1 MHVKISSY
9 ALQKINIFLKDL
21 IFLGGQTLEQVET
34 KARWKETFKVAWPL
48 CLSYTPIGLACGILL
63 HAAGFNT
70 LLTGLVS
77 LVIFSGGAQF
87 LIAQMLTVNAPILTI
102 VLMLFFLELR
112 YALLGSSLSK
122 YLQGESH
129 TSIFTFALSLND
141 ENYAVNY
148 LKFAT
153 DKNWT
158 PNDARQVEHWS
169 LLFWT
174 VANVIGSLIGS
185 VLKINLTV
193 VDFAL
198 TALFIY
204 MIVMQ
209 VKSRLSLVICV
220 FSGVLAAVC
229 MIVTKSTL
237 GLVISTLL
245 ASFTGFLT
253 EELLVKKRPTSMWL
267 QAIGSR
273 KGGPIIEKIDKKE
286 SDIL

>member
-1 MHVKISSY
+1 ME
-9 ALQKINIFLKDL
+9 
-21 IFLGGQTLEQVET
+21 QTT
-34 KARWKETFKVAWPL
+34 ITPRWKETFKVAWPL

-70 LLTGLVS
+70 IYTGLVS

-102 VLMLFFLELR
+102 VLMLLFLELR

-122 YLQGESH
+122 YLQGNTH
-129 TSIFTFALSLND
+129 RFLFTFALSLND

-158 PNDARQVEHWS
+158 PQDALQVEHWS
-169 LLFWT
+169 LLFWS

-185 VLKINLTV
+185 VLSINLTV

-209 VKSRLSLVICV
+209 VKSRLSFLICIL
-220 FSGVLAAVC
+220 SGVLAAIF
-229 MIVTKSTL
+229 MIMTKSTL
-237 GLVISTLL
+237 GLVVSTLL
-245 ASFTGFLT
+245 ASFIGFIT
-253 EELLVKKRPTSMWL
+253 EELLVKHRPTSALLRDM
-267 QAIGSR
+267 GSR
-273 KGGPIIEKIDKKE
+273 KGGPIIEEVENK
-286 SDIL
+286 SDII

>member
-1 MHVKISSY
+1 M
-9 ALQKINIFLKDL
+9 QKINVFFLYL
-21 IFLGGQTLEQVET
+21 VFFGGQTLKQIKTE
-34 KARWKETFKVAWPL
+34 ARWKETFKVAWPL

-122 YLQGESH
+122 YLQGESRS
-129 TSIFTFALSLND
+129 SIFTFALSLND

-153 DKNWT
+153 DKHWT

-174 VANVIGSLIGS
+174 VSN
-185 VLKINLTV
+185 
-193 VDFAL
+193 
-198 TALFIY
+198 
-204 MIVMQ
+204 IV
-209 VKSRLSLVICV
+209 
-220 FSGVLAAVC
+220 G
-229 MIVTKSTL
+229 
-237 GLVISTLL
+237 
-245 ASFTGFLT
+245 
-253 EELLVKKRPTSMWL
+253 
-267 QAIGSR
+267 
-273 KGGPIIEKIDKKE
+273 
-286 SDIL
+286 

>member
-1 MHVKISSY
+1 M
-9 ALQKINIFLKDL
+9 QKINVFFLYL
-21 IFLGGQTLEQVET
+21 VFFGGQTLKQIKTE
-34 KARWKETFKVAWPL
+34 ARWKETFKVAWPL

-122 YLQGESH
+122 YLQGESRS
-129 TSIFTFALSLND
+129 SIFTFALSLND

-153 DKNWT
+153 DKHWT

-174 VANVIGSLIGS
+174 VSNIVGSLIGS
-185 VLKINLTV
+185 VLSINLTV

-209 VKSRLSLVICV
+209 IKSRLSLLICI
-220 FSGVLAAVC
+220 FSGILAAVC
-229 MIVTKSTL
+229 MIITKSTL
-237 GLVISTLL
+237 GLVASTLI
-245 ASFTGFLT
+245 ASFTGFLI
-253 EELLVKKRPTSMWL
+253 EELLVKKRPASALL
-267 QAIGSR
+267 QDIGSR
-273 KGGPIIEKIDKKE
+273 KGGPIIEEIEKKE

>member
-1 MHVKISSY
+1 VK
-9 ALQKINIFLKDL
+9 
-21 IFLGGQTLEQVET
+21 QVKTE
-34 KARWKETFKVAWPL
+34 ARWKETFKIAWPL

-70 LLTGLVS
+70 ILTGLMS
-77 LVIFSGGAQF
+77 LLIFSGGAQF
-87 LIAQMLTVNAPILTI
+87 LIAQMITVGAPIPTI
-102 VLMLFFLELR
+102 MLMHFFLGLR

-129 TSIFTFALSLND
+129 ASIFTFALSLND

-153 DKNWT
+153 DKNWST
-158 PNDARQVEHWS
+158 KDALQVEWWS

-174 VANVIGSLIGS
+174 VSNMIGSLIGS
-185 VLKINLTV
+185 VIHINLTV

-209 VKSRLSLVICV
+209 VKSRLSLVICI

-229 MIVTKSTL
+229 MVVTKSTL
-237 GLVISTLL
+237 GLVASTLI
-245 ASFTGFLT
+245 ASFAGFMI
-253 EELLVKKRPTSMWL
+253 EEALVKKNPANPLL
-267 QAIGSR
+267 QDIGSR
-273 KGGPIIEKIDKKE
+273 KGGPIIEKIEKKE